1 MKLVSLNVEGRH
13 HLDKVV
19 GFLKKEDPD
28 LICLQEAP
36 IDISSMLKKEGYRVT
51 FLPLILMP
59 ASNGLPFP
67 KGNLM
72 AFKGSS
78 NIDIYHYYKP
88 SEGIAVFDPERKRE
102 TMSQAVI
109 FANTKGVS
117 VATTHFTW
125 APKGEVASK
134 EQVEDMKSMFEFL
147 DKKPPHILCGDLN
160 ITRNINRLYREELV
174 PRYTDAIPAEYES
187 SLDRRLHRSGGD
199 PELSKL
205 FDRFMVDHL
214 LLKEPFK
221 AKNVRLEFGVSDHAA
236 VVADIE

>member
-1 MKLVSLNVEGRH
+1 MKLVSLNVEDRH
-13 HLDKVV
+13 HLEKVM

-28 LICLQEAP
+28 LICLQEASV
-36 IDISSMLKKEGYRVT
+36 DISSMLKKEGYRVT
-51 FLPLILMP
+51 FLPLTLMP
-59 ASNGLPFP
+59 DPDGLLFP

-72 AFKGSS
+72 AFKGSH

-88 SEGIAVFDPERKRE
+88 CEGIVVYDPDRKRD
-102 TMSQAVI
+102 TMFQAII
-109 FANTKGVS
+109 FASIKGIS

-125 APKGEVASK
+125 ASNGEVATK
-134 EQVEDMKSMFEFL
+134 EQIEDIKRMFEFL

-160 ITRNINRLYREELV
+160 IPRNINRLYREELL

-187 SLDRRLHRSGGD
+187 SLDRDLHRLGND
-199 PELSKL
+199 PEKSKL

-221 AKNVRLEFGVSDHAA
+221 A
-236 VVADIE
+236 